1 MIRRMPEVLA
11 GIRVLDLTTG
21 PVGGFAT
28 AVLADFG
35 ADVLKVEPPGGDR
48 FRSLASAPLWLRG
61 KRSAVLDLGR
71 SAAARA
77 QLHACI
83 ASADVLVVSGP
94 PGRAARLGA
103 DAGTAERLQPRI
115 VHCSITPWGPSGK
128 YALDPGYDGL
138 VMARAGRMR
147 CFERLLPGARRPV
160 YAAVRV
166 AAHGAA
172 QGAVQGICAALI
184 ARERT
189 GRAQRVETSLLQGLL
204 PYELIELL
212 ATQLA
217 ERRGQPV
224 PNISDLT
231 GELPTLNFL
240 PVQTADGR
248 WLQNGNF
255 FEHLFL
261 AFLDAIDLLPELLA
275 EPRYQGPPGSWDVAA
290 VDAARD
296 RILLRMRERP
306 LEFWM
311 ERFRRNGNIAA
322 EPYLDTREA
331 LAHPDLVANGD
342 VIEIRDPAL
351 GPVRQIGPI
360 AQLERTPA
368 RPARP
373 APAIGEHG
381 AVWPGEPRAHPAPR
395 EARAQ
400 PAPGR
405 PLAGITVLEV
415 ATVIAAPLSTTFLSD
430 LGARVIKLEAP
441 GGDPYRQLAP
451 EGTAGVK
458 TNAGKESLCV
468 DLKSDAGRAIARA
481 LALRSDV
488 LLHNLRPGV
497 PERLGLGW
505 PELHAL
511 HPGLIW
517 VALSGYGPGSPGA
530 ARPSMHP
537 VPGAAMGGAGYQAGG
552 ALARRC
558 ETLDEVRETSRQ
570 LTRAN
575 ESNPDPNSA
584 VVAASATL
592 LALLARERHGIG
604 QAVYVNMLV
613 ANAWAN
619 GDDFLDYAGKPP
631 RPALG
636 AELTGP
642 AAGYRLYRAQ
652 DGWIFLAL
660 TTDAE
665 WSRFFAAIARPDLA
679 GDPRFAT
686 ASARAESDA
695 ALGAEL
701 ARLFAT
707 RPADAWETSLG
718 AARVGCV
725 RADGPTPGPFFAH
738 DPHVRENGFTPGC
751 VHARFGPYRR
761 WGPLVSVG
769 GLAPAYGPGSLA
781 GDHTDALLAELGY
794 SAGDVERLRK
804 SGIVGSEPV

>member
-1 MIRRMPEVLA
+1 VPEVLA

-35 ADVLKVEPPGGDR
+35 ADVVKIDPPGGDR
-48 FRSLASAPLWLRG
+48 FRAMASAPLWLRG
-61 KRSAVLDLGR
+61 KRSAVLDLAG
-71 SAAARA
+71 SSAARA
-77 QLHACI
+77 QLHGLI
-83 ASADVLVVSGP
+83 GTADVLVVSGP

-103 DAGTAERLQPRI
+103 DAETAERLQPGL
-115 VHCSITPWGPSGK
+115 VHCSITPWGPRGP

-147 CFERLLPGARRPV
+147 SFERQLPGERRPV

-166 AAHGAA
+166 ATHGAA
-172 QGAVQGICAALI
+172 QGAVQGICAALV

-204 PYELIELL
+204 PYDLIELL
-212 ATQLA
+212 STQLA
-217 ERRGQPV
+217 LRRGQPV

-240 PVQTADGR
+240 PVLSADGR
-248 WLQNGNF
+248 WIQNGNF

-261 AFLDAIDLLPELLA
+261 AFLDAIELLPELLA
-275 EPRYQGPPGSWDVAA
+275 EPRYQGPPDRWDVAA

-311 ERFRRNGNIAA
+311 ERFRRSTNIAA
-322 EPYLDTREA
+322 EPFLTTREA
-331 LAHPDLVANGD
+331 LVHPDLVANGD

-373 APAIGEHG
+373 APGVGQHTAVLLGER
-381 AVWPGEPRAHPAPR
+381 RARPSTPAPR
-395 EARAQ
+395 AR
-400 PAPGR
+400 PEPGR

-415 ATVIAAPLSTTFLSD
+415 ATIIAAPLSTTFLSD
-430 LGARVIKLEAP
+430 LGARVIKIEGP

-458 TNAGKESLCV
+458 TNAGKESICV
-468 DLKSDAGRAIARA
+468 DLKTDPGRAIARA
-481 LALRSDV
+481 LALRADV

-505 PELHAL
+505 AELHARN
-511 HPGLIW
+511 PGLVW
-517 VALSGYGPGSPGA
+517 VALTGYGPGSPSA

-537 VPGAAMGGAGYQAGG
+537 VPGAVMGGAPYQAGAAFG
-552 ALARRC
+552 RRC
-558 ETLDEVRETSRQ
+558 ETLDEIRETSRQ

-575 ESNPDPNSA
+575 ESNPDPNTA
-584 VVAASATL
+584 VVAASAML
-592 LALLARERHGIG
+592 LALLARERHGLG

-631 RPALG
+631 RPALD
-636 AELTGP
+636 AELTGLG
-642 AAGYRLYRAQ
+642 AGYRLYRCGS
-652 DGWIFLAL
+652 GWVFLAL
-660 TTDAE
+660 TTDSE
-665 WSRFFAAIARPDLA
+665 WSRFFAAVERSDLA
-679 GDPRFAT
+679 RDARFAT
-686 ASARAESDA
+686 AAARRTHDA
-695 ALGAEL
+695 PLAAEL
-701 ARLFAT
+701 ARLFAS
-707 RPADAWETSLG
+707 RDADAWEAALIG
-718 AARVGCV
+718 ARVGCV
-725 RADGPTPGPFFAH
+725 RADRSTPGPFFAH
-738 DPHVRENGFTPGC
+738 DPHVRENGFTPDC

-761 WGPLVSVG
+761 WGPLCAVG
-769 GLAPAYGPGSLA
+769 GPAPAYGPGALA

-794 SAGDVERLRK
+794 PAEEIERLRK